1 MLAERL
7 DKCCRLRVREAA
19 EGLAVVPG
27 NIFIARGD
35 WHMEVLRPA
44 SAGHSPTLHLNNAP
58 AENFCRPSVD
68 VLFRSL
74 AVAYGGNVLAVV
86 LTGMGSDGL
95 AGCRML
101 HEQGATV
108 LVQDEATSVVW
119 GMPGAVATAGLAHR
133 ILPLRELTPEI
144 MRLAAAKPSEACV
157 LREATV

>member
-1 MLAERL
+1 
-7 DKCCRLRVREAA
+7 
-19 EGLAVVPG
+19 
-27 NIFIARGD
+27 
-35 WHMEVLRPA
+35 MEVLRPA
-44 SAGHSPTLHLNNAP
+44 SAGHSPTLHLTNAP

-74 AVAYGGNVLAVV
+74 AVAYGGNVLSVI

-101 HEQGATV
+101 HQQGATV
-108 LVQDEATSVVW
+108 LAQDEATSVVW

-144 MRLAAAKPSEACV
+144 MRLAASKPSEACV
-157 LREATV
+157 LREAAV